1 MEPIKKLVVYGQ
13 KGINEEGA
21 IVYNLQASNRDVS
34 NQHEIELEKN
44 DKLLELILV
53 DGTSW
58 MCDASTMH
66 ENLGISRCSNAIILN
81 NQPC

>member
-1 MEPIKKLVVYGQ
+1 MEPIKKLVVDGQ
-13 KGINEEGA
+13 KEINEAGA

-34 NQHEIELEKN
+34 NQHEIELAKN

-66 ENLGISRCSNAIILN
+66 EVF
-81 NQPC
+81 P